1 MEPQDGYGETPDEK
15 PSELD
20 VFGGAL
26 DALEDS
32 YNLTAL
38 TRQDLWGIAKRY
50 KNKLAATS
58 KAGES
63 VRAMI
68 TCTAFNATY
77 EITKL
82 MNADIFY
89 YRRRKYDSDNPLG
102 AIVMSPVTRE
112 ELDDEVK
119 QMHRT
124 LFPMFFE
131 SGELKRACNTVYD
144 NIREKIMETDNDYI
158 AVSDHLL
165 FDTVNKR
172 LVPVEGLPE
181 PFPRVFYKMF
191 DSDQVSGDQV
201 KVPPLTVA
209 QEAILQEEYK
219 RTYAL
224 LENGKF
230 PQNIEEI
237 NEWACGEEDVYRDIV
252 HMYST
257 AFMKNK
263 PLGVFFPIGV
273 GRNGKSS
280 CIDLWA
286 SLVGTNYTA
295 RVPLDKM
302 GDKHYLYALQKAVIN
317 IPDET
322 GEDIVKDDATFRMVA
337 AHSEQDYEKMAS
349 NNSVKVKYNF
359 MMACPMNHV
368 PKWSGGQSADTCVRR
383 TNPIPFNAD
392 FSKSDL
398 SGDSWGQ
405 EHFTP
410 DFMATLAGQ
419 VLAVAAFYSD
429 HEWEETP
436 TMIMERQVVREET
449 ASKYVYF
456 KLWDAVFDGFEKFE
470 LVDTDYKNW
479 CILKELEPEPMKRTE
494 LLWRKYTRTNVTN
507 PRNGREMRAYRNRKD
522 GVSRSVMMSDYRFP
536 SKNGQLM
543 NGHDLQGF
551 QDGGGSIIYA
561 LEEAGMLEQG
571 DDNQVQ
577 LKLKLGL

>member
-1 MEPQDGYGETPDEK
+1 MEPQDQSDKPNELEVFGEA
-15 PSELD
+15 LD
-20 VFGGAL
+20 V
-26 DALEDS
+26 LEND
-32 YNLTAL
+32 YKLTAL
-38 TRQDLWGIAKRY
+38 SRQDLWNIAKRY
-50 KNKLAATS
+50 KNKLVATS

-68 TCTAFNATY
+68 TCTAFNSTY
-77 EITKL
+77 EVVKL
-82 MNADIFY
+82 MNAEVFY
-89 YRRRKYDSDNPLG
+89 YRKRHYDPDHPLD

-119 QMHRT
+119 RMHRT
-124 LFPMFFE
+124 TFPLFFE

-144 NIREKIMETDNDYI
+144 NIREKIMETDQDYI
-158 AVSDHLL
+158 AVSNNLI
-165 FDTVNKR
+165 FDAVNKR
-172 LVPVEGLPE
+172 LVKPEDLPD
-181 PFPRVFYKMF
+181 PFPRVYHKMF

-201 KVPPLTVA
+201 KVEPLTPA
-209 QEAILQEEYK
+209 QEAILVEEYEH
-219 RTYAL
+219 TYKM
-224 LENGKF
+224 LESGDF
-230 PQNIEEI
+230 PNNIQEI
-237 NEWACGEEDVYRDIV
+237 KDWACGEEDVYRDII

-302 GDKHYLYALQKAVIN
+302 GDRHYLHALQKAVIN

-349 NNSVKVKYNF
+349 NNSIKVKYNF

-368 PKWSGGQSADTCVRR
+368 PKWNGGQSADTCVRR

-405 EHFTP
+405 EHFTGN
-410 DFMATLAGQ
+410 FMAKLAGQ
-419 VLAVAAFYSD
+419 VLATASFYSD

-479 CILKELEPEPMKRTE
+479 CELRELDAEPMKRTE

-522 GVSRSVMMSDYRFP
+522 GLNRAVMMNDFRFP
-536 SKNGQLM
+536 TKNNQLM
-543 NGHDLQGF
+543 NDHDLQHF
-551 QDGGGSIIYA
+551 QENGGSIIYA
-561 LEEAGMLEQG
+561 LEEAGMFKQDES
-571 DDNQVQ
+571 NQVQ
-577 LKLKLGL
+577 LKLKV

>member
-1 MEPQDGYGETPDEK
+1 MDPQDQGEK
-15 PSELD
+15 PNELE

-26 DALEDS
+26 DALES
-32 YNLTAL
+32 VYELSGVG
-38 TRQDLWGIAKRY
+38 RQSLWEIAKRY
-50 KNKLAATS
+50 KNKLATLS
-58 KAGES
+58 KAGEN
-63 VRAMI
+63 VRALI
-68 TCTAFNATY
+68 TCTAFNSTY
-77 EITKL
+77 ELVKL
-82 MNADIFY
+82 KNAEVFY
-89 YRRRKYDSDNPLG
+89 YRQRKFNPESPLDS
-102 AIVMSPVTRE
+102 IVMTAITRE
-112 ELDDEVK
+112 ELDDAVK
-119 QMHRT
+119 QMHCT

-144 NIREKIMETDNDYI
+144 NIREKIMETDQDYI
-158 AVSDHLL
+158 AVSNNWI
-165 FDTVNKR
+165 FDAVAKR
-172 LVPVEGLPE
+172 LVRPEDLPD
-181 PFPRVFYKMF
+181 PFPRIYHKMF

-201 KVPPLTVA
+201 KVEPLTQA
-209 QEAILQEEYK
+209 QEDILVEEYN

-224 LENGKF
+224 LQDGEF
-230 PQNIEEI
+230 PRNIQEI
-237 NEWACGEEDVYRDIV
+237 DDWACGEEDVYRDII

-302 GDKHYLYALQKAVIN
+302 GDRHYLHALQKAVIN

-349 NNSVKVKYNF
+349 NNSIKVKYNF

-405 EHFTP
+405 EHFTG
-410 DFMATLAGQ
+410 DFMAKLAGQ
-419 VLAVAAFYSD
+419 VLATAAYYSD

-479 CILKELEPEPMKRTE
+479 CEHRELEAEPMKRTE
-494 LLWRKYTRTNVTN
+494 LLWRKYTRTNAKN
-507 PRNGREMRAYRNRKD
+507 PRNGREMRAYRNRKE
-522 GVSRSVMMSDYRFP
+522 GANRAIMMSDFRFP
-536 SKNGQLM
+536 VKNDILM
-543 NGHDLQGF
+543 NDKDLAHF
-551 QDGGGSIIYA
+551 HEAGGSIIYE
-561 LEEAGMLEQG
+561 LEERGMLKQ
-571 DDNQVQ
+571 DDSNQVQ
-577 LKLKLGL
+577 LRLKL